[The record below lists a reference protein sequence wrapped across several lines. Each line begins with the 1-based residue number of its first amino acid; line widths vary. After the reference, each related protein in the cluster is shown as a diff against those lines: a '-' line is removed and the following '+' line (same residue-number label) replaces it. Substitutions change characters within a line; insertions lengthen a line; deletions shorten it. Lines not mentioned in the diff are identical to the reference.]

1 MLATESN
8 VVSDR
13 HALITEERRAHPS
26 NHDVDS
32 HAKGDKEASLS
43 LFKSENEIW
52 LLRYHI
58 QQVCS
63 FL

>member
-1 MLATESN
+1 MYLRYGLATSWN

-43 LFKSENEIW
+43 LFKSENEN
-52 LLRYHI
+52 
-58 QQVCS
+58 
-63 FL
+63 